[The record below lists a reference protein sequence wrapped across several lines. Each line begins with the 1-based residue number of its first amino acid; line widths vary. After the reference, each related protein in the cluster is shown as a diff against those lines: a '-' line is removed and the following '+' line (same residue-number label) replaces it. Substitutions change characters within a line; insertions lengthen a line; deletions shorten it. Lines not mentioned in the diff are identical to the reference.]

1 MPLKSTNRISVLV
14 LICFINLYIKAQ
26 TTIVN
31 QPFSSTIPSGW
42 SADASS
48 WTLNTNYATNDH
60 TPNDYCASIASGKPS
75 KYIYIPVTMLA
86 GAKYDLSFWTKR
98 IGGISVY
105 INETADQ
112 VTPLFTY
119 TVTQTLD
126 NNWKQTTCTSYIA
139 LTSGQFY
146 FQIAYTGS
154 TYGSGTA
161 YLDDVQLNETS
172 SGNQN
177 SWSITGSSGT
187 NMVSNFIGTTDA
199 QGLVFKTNN
208 IERAQFDLSGNFV
221 LNTGGIFKND
231 LKLEKGFT
239 FDGVNGIRQSI
250 NANTG
255 LSIFKFGGPIS
266 TNPVLP
272 CDFPSQDPL
281 FWFGGRIQLFDQAS
295 NTSLSM
301 GSDNYQSSIESSG
314 NNGLLV
320 NYYCGKNTYFNTNS
334 SLSNGGGTVFMGTKV
349 SMAKNVGIGNNTP
362 NQNID
367 ANTALNIFANEN
379 NMTALKLNVWNGT
392 VKAIDVVNTDG
403 TENFSVLQNGTISS
417 KNLSGSGIRTL
428 LVDATGKLVAGS
440 ASSTT
445 ATAWNLGGNN
455 ITVPTNANN
464 EYFGTSSNSDLI
476 LATNAIPKMLIKD
489 NGKIGFGGSF
499 NPSSD
504 FEFFKDNADC
514 QVKLTTNNGAKI
526 PKLTLNNGIYS
537 ADIYLG
543 SNATSPSPIVMDW
556 AGKHFLSF
564 NNGNMLIGD
573 PDNLVGEP
581 ASGGD
586 IYTKLT
592 ISAKTSPNANSW
604 NLVPLRIVNPDLT
617 STNKCIFEVLND
629 GTTHIGNTKPTNAP
643 YSNAKLSVDGSIVAK
658 EIFVRDQQG
667 AQWADYVFEK
677 DYKLMPLKEV
687 QEYIYKNR
695 HLPNV
700 PSTKEIEENGQGI
713 GKLQV
718 VQMEKIEELYLHMIE
733 LNKKLEK
740 LEKENAELKLKFK

>member
-26 TTIVN
+26 TSIVN

-112 VTPLFTY
+112 VTPLYTY

-139 LTSGQFY
+139 LASGQFY

-161 YLDDVQLNETS
+161 YLDDVQLIETS

-295 NTSLSM
+295 NTSLTM

-392 VKAIDVVNTDG
+392 ANAIDLINPG
-403 TENFSVLQNGTISS
+403 NNFSAFT
-417 KNLSGSGIRTL
+417 LSQ
-428 LVDATGKLVAGS
+428 
-440 ASSTT
+440 
-445 ATAWNLGGNN
+445 
-455 ITVPTNANN
+455 
-464 EYFGTSSNSDLI
+464 
-476 LATNAIPKMLIKD
+476 
-489 NGKIGFGGSF
+489 NGKIQIKAANAEAFEIYNPSNNTLSFQVNGNGNTKINTDNSNKAVSITNQNGVNSVNIFGSGNIEIF
-499 NPSSD
+499 PQNPSSQPNVID
-504 FEFFKDNADC
+504 IKDASTPTPISHFR
-514 QVKLTTNNGAKI
+514 VKANGYVYAREVEI
-526 PKLTLNNGIYS
+526 
-537 ADIYLG
+537 
-543 SNATSPSPIVMDW
+543 
-556 AGKHFLSF
+556 
-564 NNGNMLIGD
+564 
-573 PDNLVGEP
+573 
-581 ASGGD
+581 
-586 IYTKLT
+586 
-592 ISAKTSPNANSW
+592 KT
-604 NLVPLRIVNPDLT
+604 
-617 STNKCIFEVLND
+617 
-629 GTTHIGNTKPTNAP
+629 GTFP
-643 YSNAKLSVDGSIVAK
+643 
-658 EIFVRDQQG
+658 
-667 AQWADYVFEK
+667 DYVFSKE
-677 DYKLMPLKEV
+677 YKLLSILEV
-687 QEYIYKNR
+687 EKFIQKNN
-695 HLPNV
+695 HLPGFEKGENY
-700 PSTKEIEENGQGI
+700 IENGLKTSEMFVKQ
-713 GKLQV
+713 Q
-718 VQMEKIEELYLHMIE
+718 EKIEEEMLYIIE
-733 LNKKLEK
+733 LKKEIEQLK
-740 LEKENAELKLKFK
+740 KQITELKNK